1 MNAIQIMLEALDS
14 LMANKIRSGLTI
26 LGIVIGVAAVIAIMA
41 LGRGAQAEI
50 TRQLNGIG
58 SNRIYVMSGSRERD
72 LRNVAPL
79 TLGDARALAD
89 PFQAPDIA
97 AVAPMV
103 ASDLE
108 LAAGGESSR
117 VPVTGVTPE
126 YALVE
131 NEQVSEGEFI
141 TLSQLNAR
149 SAVVVIGSE
158 TARKLFGRDDG
169 VTGLTVRIEGQL
181 FRVTGLLKP
190 KGGAGLGSQAPDD
203 RALVPL
209 STAQTRL
216 MQRKVR
222 DSVDAIETSAS
233 GAESVNPAV
242 DEIASIL
249 RVRHHTKIGA
259 DDFNVMTQQQ
269 MLSTDSS
276 VVGVM
281 TLFLGGVAAI
291 SLLVGGIGIMNIML
305 VSVTER
311 TREIGLRKAIGAR
324 KPDILAQFLSEAILL
339 SLTGGLI
346 GILLAWIIA
355 WLVAWL
361 ASSSG
366 TPFQPEIGLD
376 AVALATLFSMA
387 VGLVFGLYPANRAAN
402 LQPVEALRYE

>member
-1 MNAIQIMLEALDS
+1 MNTFQIMLEALDS

-58 SNRIYVMSGSRERD
+58 SNRIYVMSGSRDQD
-72 LRNVAPL
+72 LRNPEPL

-97 AVAPMV
+97 AVAPMI

-108 LAAGGESSR
+108 LAASGESFS

-141 TLSQLNAR
+141 TLNQLNAR
-149 SAVVVIGSE
+149 SAVVVIGTE
-158 TARKLFGRDDG
+158 TARKLFGRESG
-169 VTGLTVRIEGQL
+169 VTGLTIRIAGQP
-181 FRVTGLLKP
+181 FRVSGLLIP
-190 KGGAGLGSQAPDD
+190 KGGAGLGSQTPDD
-203 RALVPL
+203 RAFVPL
-209 STAQTRL
+209 STAQARL
-216 MQRKVR
+216 MQRKVH
-222 DSVDAIETSAS
+222 DSVDAIETSTAS
-233 GAESVNPAV
+233 TDSVDQAV
-242 DEIASIL
+242 DEISGIL
-249 RVRHHTKIGA
+249 RIRHRTNIGE

-305 VSVTER
+305 VSVSER

-324 KPDILAQFLSEAILL
+324 KPDILAQFMSEAILL
-339 SLTGGLI
+339 SLSGGLI
-346 GILLAWIIA
+346 GILLAWLIA
-355 WLVAWL
+355 SLVAWV
-361 ASSSG
+361 ASGSG

-387 VGLVFGLYPANRAAN
+387 VGLLFGLYPAYRAAN
-402 LQPVEALRYE
+402 LQPVDALRYE